1 MANMGLIIKRLLE
14 IIVVIIMSIMS
25 LMVFGNVVLRY
36 LANSSITSSEELSRF
51 LFVWLTFLAAILC
64 YHENQHIC
72 VDFIIKKF
80 NFITQKVCKL
90 IVDFL
95 ILGCSIFFAYGS
107 YLLTEI
113 GVDELSPVTLIPMS
127 TVYIAGVFQRK
138 LNEENQAKQIA
149 EFQKAG
155 VEVIMEVD
163 QKPFKDVT
171 FDAVSKFYTDQCG
184 DKLIKDINAE
194 LAK

>member
-1 MANMGLIIKRLLE
+1 MANMGLLIKRLLE

-127 TVYIAGVFQRK
+127 TVYIAGVFGGIG
-138 LNEENQAKQIA
+138 LI
-149 EFQKAG
+149 
-155 VEVIMEVD
+155 VV
-163 QKPFKDVT
+163 
-171 FDAVSKFYTDQCG
+171 CLL
-184 DKLIKDINAE
+184 KLICDIKTNE
-194 LAK
+194 KEGGLY